1 MNYWTD
7 THCHIYSTEFDADR
21 TEVLNRAFASGVER
35 ILMPNVDAASIDAMF
50 AVEEKFPDRC
60 LPMMGLHP
68 CSVKEDVAEQLLTVE
83 QWLEKRKF
91 VALGEMGTDLYWDKT
106 FWEQQQEAFRI
117 QVGWAKKYRLPIV
130 IHCRASMNETLDLLE
145 PLNHEHLTGV
155 FHCFSGTE
163 DQVKRVADL
172 GFYFGI
178 GGIAT
183 FKNSGLDAI
192 LPHIPSDR
200 LVLETDSPYLA
211 PVPYRGK
218 RNEPDYIPVVAAKVS
233 QVLGV
238 SMEDLKKQTTHNAH
252 RLFGFA

>member
-7 THCHIYSTEFDADR
+7 THCHIYSTEFDPDR
-21 TEVLNRAFASGVER
+21 TAVLQRAFASGVER
-35 ILMPNVDAASIDAMF
+35 ILMPNVDASSMDAMF
-50 AVEEKFPDRC
+50 KVEEEFPDRC

-68 CSVKEDVAEQLLTVE
+68 CSVKGDVAEQLRLVE
-83 QWLEKRKF
+83 DWLEKRKF

-106 FWEQQQEAFRI
+106 FWDQQQEAFRI
-117 QVGWAKKYRLPIV
+117 QAGWARKYRLPLV
-130 IHCRASMNETLDLLE
+130 IHCRASMDQTLDMLE
-145 PLNHEHLTGV
+145 PMSHEHLTGV
-155 FHCFSGTE
+155 FHCFSGTV

-183 FKNSGLDAI
+183 FKNSGLEAI

-218 RNEPDYIPVVAAKVS
+218 RNEPDYIPVIAAKVS
-233 QVLGV
+233 EVLGTT
-238 SMEDLKKQTTHNAH
+238 MEELKKTTTHNAH